1 MKLVREFNN
10 WFGEDGCK
18 NGSHTLAS
26 LCANEIWGKKP
37 NPHTHKKIPQ
47 KHKTKANWQIK
58 FIELYACARK
68 ILQIKYHL
76 HSGIKSEFVRI
87 FAIFYR

>member
-37 NPHTHKKIPQ
+37 NPHTHKKYLKNTKQ
-47 KHKTKANWQIK
+47 KQTGK
-58 FIELYACARK
+58 
-68 ILQIKYHL
+68 
-76 HSGIKSEFVRI
+76 
-87 FAIFYR
+87 

>member
-1 MKLVREFNN
+1 M
-10 WFGEDGCK
+10 CK
-18 NGSHTLAS
+18 RDMGKETEPTHTQ
-26 LCANEIWGKKP
+26 
-37 NPHTHKKIPQ
+37 KIPQ